1 MRFYVQFEKCW
12 FFFVITS
19 NNWRWKEQLFGDIA
33 LILTY
38 FLTVY
43 LFAFELENGV
53 TMLPK
58 RGSLLSLLFFF
69 TENKLTKSE

>member
-1 MRFYVQFEKCW
+1 MLG
-12 FFFVITS
+12 FFVSSRKI
-19 NNWRWKEQLFGDIA
+19 NKQYWRWKEQLFGDIA

-58 RGSLLSLLFFF
+58 RGSLLSLLFF